1 MTLDKR
7 MRRRRR
13 RKREEGIT
21 ALSCDVFLQLLAS
34 PGAVFVSLQVL
45 SVVTLCDI
53 QTSSPAALSFS

>member
-7 MRRRRR
+7 VRRRR

-21 ALSCDVFLQLLAS
+21 GLSCDVFLQLLAS
-34 PGAVFVSLQVL
+34 LGAVFVSLLVL

>member
-7 MRRRRR
+7 VRRR

-21 ALSCDVFLQLLAS
+21 GLSCDVFLQLLAS
-34 PGAVFVSLQVL
+34 PGAVFVSLLVL